1 MATLNQVNFKTSEFT
16 ADDQAA
22 PRTMLGQHLP
32 HSTSRAVEFIKSI
45 DAKWWKYILVASDV
59 VLILLAC
66 ILAYF
71 VRYNLQWFRTVDP
84 ASEIAFAAYLPVALA
99 LAAICVVA
107 YRLSNVYPYKR
118 ARGPL
123 EQTYDIATATTAS
136 IMMVITISLFFR
148 PLLNSRLIFLYI
160 AIFIT
165 VLLGIS
171 RLVILLT
178 LNKLRRYGVA
188 VERTV
193 LVGAGDVGRMV
204 MRNIAARPE
213 LGYQLIGFLDDN
225 PNKGHTDIGRFRALG
240 EIDNLDALLETQN
253 IQRVIICLPWQSHR
267 TAQRLLR
274 VCTQAG
280 VFAQVVPDLFQLT
293 RNQMQ
298 VEQLNGIPLI
308 SMSTAT
314 IQGWNLFLK
323 RLTDITLTLSGAV
336 LCLPLAI
343 LIAIAIRLD
352 SPGPI
357 IYIQTRIGR
366 NGRPFRCFKFRS
378 MVSEADQLRRHISD
392 LNEASGPLFKMRDD
406 PRLTRVGRFLRRY
419 SLDELPQFINVLL
432 GDMSLVGPRPNLPS
446 EVDQYEE
453 WHKKRLSASPGIT
466 GLWQVSGRSDLTFD
480 EMVLLDIY
488 YVENWSLLLDL
499 SIILRSIPAVLR
511 AKGAY

>member
-1 MATLNQVNFKTSEFT
+1 MRTLNQANFQSSE
-16 ADDQAA
+16 QA
-22 PRTMLGQHLP
+22 TNLHTIGQQISHPSSKFVELV
-32 HSTSRAVEFIKSI
+32 RAVNIN
-45 DAKWWKYILVASDV
+45 WWKYILVVADV
-59 VLILLAC
+59 LLILLAC

-71 VRYNLQWFRTVDP
+71 VRYNLQWFRAVDP
-84 ASEIAFAAYLPVALA
+84 ASEIAFSAYLPVALA
-99 LAAICVVA
+99 LAAFSVVA

-118 ARGPL
+118 GRGL
-123 EQTYDIATATTAS
+123 FEQTYDIITATTAS
-136 IMMVITISLFFR
+136 IMAVITISLFFR
-148 PLLNSRLIFLYI
+148 PLLDSRLIFLYI
-160 AIFIT
+160 AIFVT
-165 VLLGIS
+165 LLLGLS
-171 RLVILLT
+171 RLLILLM
-178 LNKLRRYGVA
+178 LNKLRQVGVG

-204 MRNIAARPE
+204 MRNIVARPE

-225 PNKGHTDIGRFRALG
+225 PTKGQTDIGRFRALG
-240 EIDNLDALLETQN
+240 EVDNLEKILVKEN

-267 TAQRLLR
+267 TTQRLLR
-274 VCTQAG
+274 LCSQAS

-308 SMSTAT
+308 SVNNTT

-323 RLTDITLTLSGAV
+323 RLTDIVFTLFGAS
-336 LCLPLAI
+336 LCLPLAL
-343 LIAIAIRLD
+343 LIAVAIRLD
-352 SPGPI
+352 SPGPV
-357 IYIQTRIGR
+357 IYTQTRIGR

-378 MVSEADQLRRHISD
+378 MVSGADQLRRQISD
-392 LNEASGPLFKMRDD
+392 LNEATGPWFKMRAD
-406 PRLTRVGRFLRRY
+406 PRLTRVGRILRRY

-432 GDMSLVGPRPNLPS
+432 GDMSLVGPRPNLPN

-499 SIILRSIPAVLR
+499 SIVLRSIPAVLR
-511 AKGAY
+511 ARGAY

>member
-1 MATLNQVNFKTSEFT
+1 ITVI
-16 ADDQAA
+16 
-22 PRTMLGQHLP
+22 LG
-32 HSTSRAVEFIKSI
+32 F
-45 DAKWWKYILVASDV
+45 
-59 VLILLAC
+59 
-66 ILAYF
+66 
-71 VRYNLQWFRTVDP
+71 
-84 ASEIAFAAYLPVALA
+84 
-99 LAAICVVA
+99 
-107 YRLSNVYPYKR
+107 
-118 ARGPL
+118 
-123 EQTYDIATATTAS
+123 
-136 IMMVITISLFFR
+136 
-148 PLLNSRLIFLYI
+148 SRL
-160 AIFIT
+160 A
-165 VLLGIS
+165 
-171 RLVILLT
+171 ILLT
-178 LNKLRRYGVA
+178 LNRLRRYGVA

-204 MRNIAARPE
+204 MRNIAAQPE

-225 PNKGHTDIGRFRALG
+225 PHKGHTDIGRFRALG
-240 EIDNLDALLETQN
+240 EIDNLESLLATQN

-274 VCTQAG
+274 VCNQAG
-280 VFAQVVPDLFQLT
+280 VFAQVVPDLFHLT

-308 SMSTAT
+308 STNSAT

-323 RLTDITLTLSGAV
+323 RVTDIVFTLSGAV

-352 SPGPI
+352 SPGPV

-378 MVSEADQLRRHISD
+378 MVSQADQLRRHISD
-392 LNEASGPLFKMRDD
+392 LNEATGPLFKVRDD